1 MWYYSEIN
9 RLSHT
14 SIYQPILEPRSADNL
29 FETAEKKNEETVMKA
44 LVMSADIANINIWR
58 KILVIIKAISKL
70 LTTYTTITY
79 EIHALADP
87 FIGALKFPKPQNTT
101 QPVGHLK
108 IQR

>member
-1 MWYYSEIN
+1 MWYHCEIN

-14 SIYQPILEPRSADNL
+14 SFQQPILEPRSADNL

-44 LVMSADIANINIWR
+44 TVMSADISNINIWR
-58 KILVIIKAISKL
+58 KILVIIKATKKL
-70 LTTYTTITY
+70 LTTNTTILY

-87 FIGALKFPKPQNTT
+87 FINALKFREPQNTT

>member
-1 MWYYSEIN
+1 MWYYCEIN

-14 SIYQPILEPRSADNL
+14 SFYQPVLEPRSADNL
-29 FETAEKKNEETVMKA
+29 FETAEKKNEETVTKA

-58 KILVIIKAISKL
+58 KILVIIKATKKL
-70 LTTYTTITY
+70 LTTNTTILY

-87 FIGALKFPKPQNTT
+87 VIHALKFPKPQNTT